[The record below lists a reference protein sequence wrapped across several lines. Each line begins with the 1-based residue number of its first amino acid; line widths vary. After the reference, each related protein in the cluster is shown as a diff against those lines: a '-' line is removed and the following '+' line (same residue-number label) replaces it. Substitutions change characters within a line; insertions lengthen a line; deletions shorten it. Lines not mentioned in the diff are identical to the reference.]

1 MKQLFVLVLLA
12 GLAYG
17 GWVLYRSLGSS
28 VPARAVL
35 NTSGGTAVKLTG
47 PLHNL
52 DQAAAVLGA
61 SITNIVENGQE
72 YLATVTEGK
81 SEPIVNQ
88 LISKT
93 QETLK
98 DLPQKEAEKI
108 KYEFCKG
115 VVTEYENK
123 SKLSQ

>member
-1 MKQLFVLVLLA
+1 MKRLFVFLILA

-17 GWVLYRSLGSS
+17 GWVMYRSLGQSTPKLGTMSTGGS
-28 VPARAVL
+28 V
-35 NTSGGTAVKLTG
+35 VKLSG
-47 PLHNL
+47 PLYNL
-52 DQAAAVLGA
+52 DEAATVLGA
-61 SITNIVENGQE
+61 SITNMVENGQE
-72 YLATVTEGK
+72 YLATVTDGK

-123 SKLSQ
+123 SKGAQ

>member
-1 MKQLFVLVLLA
+1 MRYFIFLLILV

-17 GWVLYRSLGSS
+17 GWVFYQSMGQTAPKLSS
-28 VPARAVL
+28 L
-35 NTSGGTAVKLTG
+35 NTGDGGVKLSG

-72 YLATVTEGK
+72 YLATVTDGR